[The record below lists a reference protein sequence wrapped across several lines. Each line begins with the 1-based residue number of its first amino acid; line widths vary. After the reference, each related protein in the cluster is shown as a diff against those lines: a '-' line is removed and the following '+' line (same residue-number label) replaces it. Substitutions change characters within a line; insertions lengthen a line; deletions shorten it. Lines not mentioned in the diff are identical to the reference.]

1 MPGTKETGMSTIALI
16 GGDGAG
22 KTTVA
27 QALLDQSTVPIK
39 YLYMGIH
46 APSANY
52 SLPTTRLAH
61 AIKVRFSRGNQQS
74 ARNEGSLDRPEYR
87 EMEKG
92 RLRAVLRL
100 LNRVGEET
108 YRQLVSWSFQRRG
121 YVVLYDRHYFFEHD
135 TELITLS
142 GEKHRLTERLHRRFL
157 ASVYPKP
164 DATIFLDA
172 PAETLFERKQEWNL
186 AHQERQRE
194 LYLAQGRKVR
204 NFARIDATQPLDKV
218 VADAQEQFAS
228 LLRDRP

>member
-1 MPGTKETGMSTIALI
+1 VSTIALI

-27 QALLDQSTVPIK
+27 QALLDQSSVPIK

-52 SLPTTRLAH
+52 SLPTTRMAH
-61 AIKVRFSRGNQQS
+61 AIKVRAHRRNRQS
-74 ARNEGSLDRPEYR
+74 ARIDDRSDRPEYR

-92 RLRAVLRL
+92 NLRAFLRL
-100 LNRVGEET
+100 VNRVAEET
-108 YRQLVSWSFQRRG
+108 YRQLVSWFFQMRG

-135 TELITLS
+135 TELITPS
-142 GEKHRLTERLHRRFL
+142 GERQRLTERLHRRFL
-157 ASVYPKP
+157 ADVYPKP

-172 PAETLFERKQEWNL
+172 PAETLYERKQEWNL
-186 AHQERQRE
+186 AHQERQRAR
-194 LYLAQGRKVR
+194 YLAQGGKVR

-218 VADAQEQFAS
+218 VADAQEQLAS
-228 LLRDRP
+228 FLEERT

>member
-1 MPGTKETGMSTIALI
+1 MSTIALI

-27 QALLDQSTVPIK
+27 QALLDQSSVPIK

-52 SLPTTRLAH
+52 SLPTTRVAH
-61 AIKVRFSRGNQQS
+61 AIKVRASRRNPRS
-74 ARNEGSLDRPEYR
+74 ARIDARSDRPEYR

-92 RLRAVLRL
+92 RLRAFLRL
-100 LNRVGEET
+100 ANRVAEET
-108 YRQLVSWSFQRRG
+108 YRQLVSWSFQIRG
-121 YVVLYDRHYFFEHD
+121 YVVLYDRHYFFEYD
-135 TELITLS
+135 TELTTPS
-142 GEKHRLTERLHRRFL
+142 GEKQRVTERLHRRFL
-157 ASVYPKP
+157 ADVYPKP

-172 PAETLFERKQEWNL
+172 PAETLFARKQEWNL
-186 AHQERQRE
+186 AHQERQRS

-204 NFARIDATQPLDKV
+204 NFIRIDATQPLDKV

-228 LLRDRP
+228 FLESRT